1 MKNMRKWFA
10 AALCVVLALAMIG
23 CGNQPAGDGEGEEF

>member
-10 AALCVVLALAMIG
+10 AALCAVLALAMIG
-23 CGNQPAGDGEGEEF
+23 CGNQPAE